1 MLLPAPASGE
11 RERGYE
17 IAGREIF
24 LAPAKPPGERGQ
36 QRRERV
42 PAKAPVERR
51 QQAEQAATVPVPV

>member
-1 MLLPAPASGE
+1 LLLPAPASGE

-17 IAGREIF
+17 IAGCEIF